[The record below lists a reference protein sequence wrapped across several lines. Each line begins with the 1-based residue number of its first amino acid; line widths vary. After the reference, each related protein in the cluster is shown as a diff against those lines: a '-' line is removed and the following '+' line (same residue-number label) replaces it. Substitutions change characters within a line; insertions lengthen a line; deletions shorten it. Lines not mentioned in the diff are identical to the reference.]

1 MLMERQ
7 RNLIGRTGRQVREHP
22 GSALLVVG
30 LAMLLIAALGGAAL
44 WLWTRKRAGRVV
56 DAAMDE
62 AVREDTHATGGLPM

>member
-1 MLMERQ
+1 MLMQRQ

-44 WLWTRKRAGRVV
+44 WLWTRKRAGRAV

-62 AVREDTHATGGLPM
+62 AMREDAHTTDGSPL